1 MTMIIFHAVVWIQVL
16 DCVYLE
22 SKADRSWILRV
33 TTKMAVVNK
42 VQSLR
47 EGKMTLE
54 LRSVDYIT
62 SPADNKLSALGKSFI
77 SWSL

>member
-16 DCVYLE
+16 ECVYLE
-22 SKADRSWILRV
+22 SKADRSWVLRV

-47 EGKMTLE
+47 GRENDFGVKKCGL
-54 LRSVDYIT
+54 YYQ
-62 SPADNKLSALGKSFI
+62 PC
-77 SWSL
+77 